1 MGERPPQTGIIQ
13 SEGGGEE
20 VKTLPV
26 NTVGCVCV
34 LLATEVLRAFIHV

>member
-1 MGERPPQTGIIQ
+1 MGERPPQTGTVE

-20 VKTLPV
+20 MKTLPV
-26 NTVGCVCV
+26 KTVSCVCV